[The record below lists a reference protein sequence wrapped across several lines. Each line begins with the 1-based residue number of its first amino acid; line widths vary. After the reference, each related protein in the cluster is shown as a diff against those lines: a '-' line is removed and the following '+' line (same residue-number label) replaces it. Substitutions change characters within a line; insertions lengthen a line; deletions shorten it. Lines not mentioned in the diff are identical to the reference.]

1 MRKSSSISVLIF
13 VVILGI
19 GVVLAYAMHSVSNDF
34 AGIWII
40 GVAVVLAS
48 LFSSA
53 VHVADQWNKAVVLR
67 LEAVNDFNAGL
78 L

>member
-19 GVVLAYAMHSVSNDF
+19 GLALAYAMHSAANDF
-34 AGIWII
+34 AAIWII
-40 GVAVVLAS
+40 GIAFVLAS

-53 VHVADQWNKAVVLR
+53 VRVADQWNRAVVLR
-67 LEAVNDFNAGL
+67 LGNV
-78 L
+78 